1 MELPIYQVDAFAD
14 RLFAGNPAAIVP
26 LDAWLD
32 AGLMQ
37 AIAAENNLAETAF
50 IVPQGA
56 DWGLRWF
63 TPAIEVPLCG
73 HATLAS
79 AHVIATVL
87 RPGTAR
93 MVFHSASGPLT
104 VTRSDDGTLSLDFPS
119 RAVAPT
125 VLDLGGA
132 LGGVPVE
139 TWDAGGGYAMAVYAD
154 ESEVRALA
162 PDMVRVGALDC
173 LGIIATAPARAT
185 DFVSRFF
192 APKAG
197 IPEDPVTGS
206 AHCTLAPYWAKRLGR
221 AETVGFQASARGGLV
236 RCRDRG
242 DRVDIAGTCVTY
254 LEGRI
259 RV

>member
-1 MELPIYQVDAFAD
+1 MDLPIFQVDAFAD

-26 LDAWLD
+26 LEDWLD

-50 IVPQGA
+50 LVPQGEE
-56 DWGLRWF
+56 WGLRWF
-63 TPAIEVPLCG
+63 TPALEVPLCG

-79 AHVIATVL
+79 AHVVATVL
-87 RPGTAR
+87 RPGAAR
-93 MVFHSASGPLT
+93 MVFHSASGPLA
-104 VTRSDDGTLSLDFPS
+104 VTRDGDGVLSLDFPA
-119 RAVAPT
+119 RATGPT
-125 VLDLGGA
+125 ALDLAAA
-132 LGGVPVE
+132 LGGRPVE
-139 TWDAGGGYAMAVYAD
+139 TWDAGGGYAMAVYAT
-154 ESEVRALA
+154 EAEIRALA
-162 PDMVRVGALDC
+162 PDMARVGALDC
-173 LGIIATAPARAT
+173 LGVIATAPGRDT

-192 APKAG
+192 APQAG

-206 AHCTLAPYWAKRLGR
+206 AHCTLAPYWARRLGR